1 MKRIIFGLTSI
12 ALAMLLGACAN
23 SESTAQQAAAAAAS
37 CGSLTPNGSAQT
49 LDGVCRI
56 SSGEER
62 ILIEGLSLPA
72 NGNSVSI
79 VFKTSNTSS
88 TSPTTGIKIDLTR
101 NVNDLRLTATNTPN
115 SANNC
120 TRVIAAGSIPSKVCV
135 ELHEES
141 GDAHII
147 AYVGSDCDNT
157 FNGDNA
163 GIVFNTEDSQTAGST
178 TTCSGNM
185 STPNNNG
192 GAYPAGS
199 SVTYFSSGGTMS
211 KLSTTEKKTSNL

>member
-1 MKRIIFGLTSI
+1 MKKYLIVGS
-12 ALAMLLGACAN
+12 ALAISLLAGACAN
-23 SESTAQQAAAAAAS
+23 SESTAEQAAAAS
-37 CGSLTPNGSAQT
+37 CGSVAPTSSAQA
-49 LDGVCRI
+49 LAGACRI

-62 ILIEGLSLPA
+62 VLIEGLSLPA
-72 NGNSVSI
+72 NGNSVSV
-79 VFKTSNTSS
+79 VFKTDNASS
-88 TSPTTGIKIDLTR
+88 TSPTTGIKIDLIR
-101 NVNDLRLTATNTPN
+101 NTNDLRLTATNTPN

-120 TRVIAAGSIPSKVCV
+120 TRVISAASIPSKVCV

-157 FNGDNA
+157 FNGDNG

-192 GAYPAGS
+192 GAYPTGS
-199 SVTYFSSGGTMS
+199 NVTFFVSGGTMS
-211 KLSTTEKKTSNL
+211 KLSTTVKKTSNL

>member
-1 MKRIIFGLTSI
+1 MKKIIFGLTSI

-23 SESTAQQAAAAAAS
+23 SASTAEQAAAAS
-37 CGSLTPNGSAQT
+37 CGNVAPTSSPQT
-49 LDGVCRI
+49 LAGACRV

-62 ILIEGLSLPA
+62 VLIEGLSLPA
-72 NGNSVSI
+72 NGNSVSV
-79 VFKTSNTSS
+79 VFKTDDASS
-88 TSPTTGIKIDLTR
+88 TSPTTGIKIDLIR
-101 NVNDLRLTATNTPN
+101 NTNDLRLTATNTPN
-115 SANNC
+115 STNNC
-120 TRVIAAGSIPSKVCV
+120 TRVISTGSIPSKVCV

-163 GIVFNTEDSQTAGST
+163 GIVFNTEDSQTAGDT

-185 STPNNNG
+185 ASPNNNG
-192 GAYPAGS
+192 GAYPTGS
-199 SVTYFSSGGTMS
+199 KVTFFASGGTMS
-211 KLSTTEKKTSNL
+211 KLSTTVKKTSNL